1 MALLEVSHVSKSYGN
16 NRVLDDVTFNIT
28 KGKIVGLLGPNG
40 SGKTTLIK
48 LINDLLKEDS
58 GTIKVEG
65 LDLGVE
71 TKKLISYLPDKNYL
85 NNNMTV
91 LELLNYF
98 KDFYEDFRIDKAK
111 ELIGK
116 LDLDLNQKLK
126 TMSKG
131 TKEKVQLILV
141 MSRKA
146 KLYILDEPIGGI
158 DPAARDYIINT
169 ILTNFSNDASLL
181 ISTHLISDLEKV
193 LDEVIFL
200 KNGKVVRSGSTDEIR
215 KETNMS
221 INDLFRETLIIK
233 SDS

>member
-1 MALLEVSHVSKSYGN
+1 MTLLEVSHVSKSYGN

-65 LDLGVE
+65 LELGVE

-221 INDLFRETLIIK
+221 INDLFREEFK
-233 SDS
+233 C

>member
-1 MALLEVSHVSKSYGN
+1 MALLEVNHVSKSYGN

-58 GTIKVEG
+58 GSIKVEG

-116 LDLDLNQKLK
+116 LNLDLNQKLK

-221 INDLFRETLIIK
+221 INDLFREEFK
-233 SDS
+233 C

>member
-1 MALLEVSHVSKSYGN
+1 MALLEVSHITKSYGN
-16 NRVLDDVTFNIT
+16 NKVLDDVTFSIP

-58 GTIKVEG
+58 GTIKVNG

-71 TKKLISYLPDKNYL
+71 TKKIISYLPDKNYL

-116 LDLDLNQKLK
+116 LNLDLNQKLK

-169 ILTNFSNDASLL
+169 ILTNFSDDASLL

-200 KNGKVVRSGSTDEIR
+200 KNGKVVRCGSTDEIR
-215 KETNMS
+215 KETKLS
-221 INDLFRETLIIK
+221 INDLFREEFK
-233 SDS
+233 C

>member
-1 MALLEVSHVSKSYGN
+1 MALLEVSHITKSYGN
-16 NRVLDDVTFNIT
+16 NKVLDDVTFSIP

-200 KNGKVVRSGSTDEIR
+200 KNGKVVRFGSTDEIR

-221 INDLFRETLIIK
+221 INDLFREEFK
-233 SDS
+233 C

>member
-1 MALLEVSHVSKSYGN
+1 MALLEVSHVSKSYGA
-16 NRVLDDVTFNIT
+16 NRVLDDVTFSIP

-58 GTIKVEG
+58 GSIKVEG

-116 LDLDLNQKLK
+116 LNLDLNQKLK

-221 INDLFRETLIIK
+221 INDLFREEFK
-233 SDS
+233 C

>member
-116 LDLDLNQKLK
+116 LNLDLNQKLK

-221 INDLFRETLIIK
+221 INDLFREEFK
-233 SDS
+233 C

>member
-58 GTIKVEG
+58 GTIKVEW

-116 LDLDLNQKLK
+116 LGLDLNQKLK

-193 LDEVIFL
+193 LDEVLFL

-221 INDLFRETLIIK
+221 INDLFREEFK
-233 SDS
+233 C

>member
-1 MALLEVSHVSKSYGN
+1 MALLEVSHVSKSYGA

-58 GTIKVEG
+58 GSIKVEG

-200 KNGKVVRSGSTDEIR
+200 KNGKVVRCGSTDEIR

-221 INDLFRETLIIK
+221 INDLFREEFK
-233 SDS
+233 C

>member
-1 MALLEVSHVSKSYGN
+1 MALLEVNHITKSYVN
-16 NRVLDDVTFNIT
+16 NIVLDDVTFSIP
-28 KGKIVGLLGPNG
+28 KGKIIGLLGPNG

-48 LINDLLKEDS
+48 LLNDLLKADF

-111 ELIGK
+111 ELISK
-116 LDLDLNQKLK
+116 LGLDLNQKLK

-146 KLYILDEPIGGI
+146 KLYILDEPIGGN

-169 ILTNFSNDASLL
+169 ILTYFSDDASLL

-200 KNGKVVRSGSTDEIR
+200 KNCKVIRSGSTDEIR
-215 KETNMS
+215 KETKMS
-221 INDLFRETLIIK
+221 INDLFREEFK
-233 SDS
+233 C

>member
-1 MALLEVSHVSKSYGN
+1 MALLEVSHITKSYGN
-16 NRVLDDVTFNIT
+16 NKVLDDVTFSIP

-58 GTIKVEG
+58 GTIKVNG

-71 TKKLISYLPDKNYL
+71 TKKIISYLPDKNYL

-169 ILTNFSNDASLL
+169 ILTNFSDDASLL

-193 LDEVIFL
+193 LDEIIFL

-215 KETNMS
+215 KETKLS
-221 INDLFRETLIIK
+221 INDLFREEFK
-233 SDS
+233 C

>member
-1 MALLEVSHVSKSYGN
+1 MALLEVNHVSKSYGA
-16 NRVLDDVTFNIT
+16 NRVLDDVTFSIP

-221 INDLFRETLIIK
+221 INDLFREEFK
-233 SDS
+233 C

>member
-1 MALLEVSHVSKSYGN
+1 MALLEVSHITKSYGN
-16 NRVLDDVTFNIT
+16 NKVLDDVTFSIP

-58 GTIKVEG
+58 GIIKVNG

-71 TKKLISYLPDKNYL
+71 TKKIISYLPDKNYL

-169 ILTNFSNDASLL
+169 ILTNFSDDASLL

-215 KETNMS
+215 KETKLS
-221 INDLFRETLIIK
+221 INDLFREEFK
-233 SDS
+233 C

>member
-169 ILTNFSNDASLL
+169 ILTNFNDDASLL

-221 INDLFRETLIIK
+221 INDLFREEFK
-233 SDS
+233 C

>member
-116 LDLDLNQKLK
+116 LGLDLNKKLK

-221 INDLFRETLIIK
+221 INDLFREEFK
-233 SDS
+233 C

>member
-48 LINDLLKEDS
+48 LINDLLKENS

-116 LDLDLNQKLK
+116 LGLDLNQKLK

-221 INDLFRETLIIK
+221 INDLFREEFK
-233 SDS
+233 C

>member
-16 NRVLDDVTFNIT
+16 NRVLDDVTFNIA

-116 LDLDLNQKLK
+116 LGLDLNQKLK

-221 INDLFRETLIIK
+221 INDLFREEFK
-233 SDS
+233 C

>member
-1 MALLEVSHVSKSYGN
+1 MALLEVSHITKSYGN
-16 NRVLDDVTFNIT
+16 NRVLDDVTFSIP

-169 ILTNFSNDASLL
+169 ILTNFSDDASLL

-215 KETNMS
+215 KETKLS
-221 INDLFRETLIIK
+221 INDLFREEFK
-233 SDS
+233 C

>member
-1 MALLEVSHVSKSYGN
+1 MALLEVSHVTKSYGN
-16 NRVLDDVTFNIT
+16 NRVLDDVTFKIS

-58 GTIKVEG
+58 GSIKVEG

-116 LDLDLNQKLK
+116 LNLDLNQKLK

-221 INDLFRETLIIK
+221 INDLFREEFK
-233 SDS
+233 C

>member
-1 MALLEVSHVSKSYGN
+1 MALLEVSHVTKSYGN
-16 NRVLDDVTFNIT
+16 NIVLDDVTFNIS

-116 LDLDLNQKLK
+116 LNLDLNQKLK

-200 KNGKVVRSGSTDEIR
+200 KNGKVVRNGSTDEIR

-221 INDLFRETLIIK
+221 INDLFREEFK
-233 SDS
+233 C

>member
-91 LELLNYF
+91 IELLNYF

-116 LDLDLNQKLK
+116 LNLDLNQKLK

-221 INDLFRETLIIK
+221 INDLFREEFK
-233 SDS
+233 C

>member
-1 MALLEVSHVSKSYGN
+1 
-16 NRVLDDVTFNIT
+16 
-28 KGKIVGLLGPNG
+28 
-40 SGKTTLIK
+40 
-48 LINDLLKEDS
+48 
-58 GTIKVEG
+58 
-65 LDLGVE
+65 
-71 TKKLISYLPDKNYL
+71 
-85 NNNMTV
+85 
-91 LELLNYF
+91 
-98 KDFYEDFRIDKAK
+98 
-111 ELIGK
+111 
-116 LDLDLNQKLK
+116 
-126 TMSKG
+126 MSKG

-193 LDEVIFL
+193 LDEVLFL

-221 INDLFRETLIIK
+221 INDLFREEFK
-233 SDS
+233 C

>member
-71 TKKLISYLPDKNYL
+71 TKKLISYLADKNYL

-116 LDLDLNQKLK
+116 LGLDLNQKLK

-169 ILTNFSNDASLL
+169 ILTNFSDDASLL

-215 KETNMS
+215 KETKLT
-221 INDLFRETLIIK
+221 INDLFREEFK
-233 SDS
+233 C

>member
-1 MALLEVSHVSKSYGN
+1 MALLEVSHVTKSYGN
-16 NRVLDDVTFNIT
+16 NRVLDDVTFKIS

-116 LDLDLNQKLK
+116 LNLDLNQKLK

-221 INDLFRETLIIK
+221 INDLFREEFK
-233 SDS
+233 C

>member
-193 LDEVIFL
+193 LDEVLFL

-221 INDLFRETLIIK
+221 INDLFREEFK
-233 SDS
+233 C

>member
-1 MALLEVSHVSKSYGN
+1 MALLEVNNITKSYGAN
-16 NRVLDDVTFNIT
+16 KVLDDVTFNIT

-116 LDLDLNQKLK
+116 LNLDLNQKLK

-221 INDLFRETLIIK
+221 INDLFREEFK
-233 SDS
+233 C

>member
-1 MALLEVSHVSKSYGN
+1 MALLEVSHVSKSYSN

-116 LDLDLNQKLK
+116 LGLDLNQKLK

-193 LDEVIFL
+193 LDEVLFL

-221 INDLFRETLIIK
+221 INDLFREEFK
-233 SDS
+233 C

>member
-1 MALLEVSHVSKSYGN
+1 MALLEVSHVCKSYGA
-16 NRVLDDVTFNIT
+16 NRVLDDVTFSIP

-48 LINDLLKEDS
+48 VINDLLKEDS

-116 LDLDLNQKLK
+116 LGLDLNQKLK

-215 KETNMS
+215 KETHMS
-221 INDLFRETLIIK
+221 INDLFREEFK
-233 SDS
+233 C

>member
-1 MALLEVSHVSKSYGN
+1 MALLEVSHVSKSYGA

-28 KGKIVGLLGPNG
+28 KGKIVGILGPNG

-116 LDLDLNQKLK
+116 LNLDLNQKLK

-200 KNGKVVRSGSTDEIR
+200 KNGKVVRCGSTDEIR

-221 INDLFRETLIIK
+221 INDLFREEFK
-233 SDS
+233 C

>member
-1 MALLEVSHVSKSYGN
+1 MALLEVNHITKSYVN
-16 NRVLDDVTFNIT
+16 NMVLDDVTFSIP
-28 KGKIVGLLGPNG
+28 KGKIIGLLGPNG

-48 LINDLLKEDS
+48 LINDLLKADF

-111 ELIGK
+111 ELISK

-169 ILTNFSNDASLL
+169 ILTNFSDDASLL

-200 KNGKVVRSGSTDEIR
+200 KNGKVIRSGSTDEIR
-215 KETNMS
+215 KETKMS
-221 INDLFRETLIIK
+221 INDLFREEFK
-233 SDS
+233 C

>member
-1 MALLEVSHVSKSYGN
+1 MALLEVSHITKSYGN
-16 NRVLDDVTFNIT
+16 NKVLDDVTFSIP

-58 GTIKVEG
+58 GTIKVNG

-71 TKKLISYLPDKNYL
+71 TKKIISYLPDKNYL

-98 KDFYEDFRIDKAK
+98 KDFYEDFRIEKAK

-169 ILTNFSNDASLL
+169 ILTNFSDDASLL

-215 KETNMS
+215 KETKLS
-221 INDLFRETLIIK
+221 INDLFREEFK
-233 SDS
+233 C

>member
-16 NRVLDDVTFNIT
+16 NRVLDDVTFNIA

-116 LDLDLNQKLK
+116 LNLDLNQKLK

-200 KNGKVVRSGSTDEIR
+200 KNGKVVRNGSTDEIR

-221 INDLFRETLIIK
+221 INDLFREEFK
-233 SDS
+233 C

>member
-1 MALLEVSHVSKSYGN
+1 MALLEVSHITKSYGN
-16 NRVLDDVTFNIT
+16 NIVLNDVTFNIP

-48 LINDLLKEDS
+48 LINDLLKEDD
-58 GTIKVEG
+58 GTIKVNG

-111 ELIGK
+111 ELISK

-146 KLYILDEPIGGI
+146 KLYVLDEPIGGI

-200 KNGKVVRSGSTDEIR
+200 KNGKVVRCGSTDEIR

-221 INDLFRETLIIK
+221 INDLFREEFK
-233 SDS
+233 C

>member
-1 MALLEVSHVSKSYGN
+1 MALLEVNNITKSYGAN
-16 NRVLDDVTFNIT
+16 KVLDDVTFNIS

-111 ELIGK
+111 ELISK
-116 LDLDLNQKLK
+116 LNLDLNQKLK

-221 INDLFRETLIIK
+221 INDLFREEFK
-233 SDS
+233 C

>member
-1 MALLEVSHVSKSYGN
+1 MALLEVSHITKSYGN
-16 NRVLDDVTFNIT
+16 NRVLDDVTFNVT

-48 LINDLLKEDS
+48 LINDLIKEDS
-58 GTIKVEG
+58 GSIKVEG

-116 LDLDLNQKLK
+116 LNLDLNQKLK

-200 KNGKVVRSGSTDEIR
+200 KNGKVVRCGSTDEIR

-221 INDLFRETLIIK
+221 INDLFREEFK
-233 SDS
+233 C